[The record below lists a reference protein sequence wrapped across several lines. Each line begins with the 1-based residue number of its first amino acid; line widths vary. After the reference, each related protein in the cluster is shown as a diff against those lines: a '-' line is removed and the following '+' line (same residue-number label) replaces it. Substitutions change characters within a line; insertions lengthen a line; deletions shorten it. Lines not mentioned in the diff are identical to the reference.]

1 MASAG
6 SVTVDFDARSA
17 RFAAELEKVRSSL
30 QKLEGNT
37 ASVAKAFAVLPS
49 LLSAGAVIAYG
60 KAMFEAADAIGDAAA
75 RSGVAVESLSR
86 LKFIAEQSDVEFSSL
101 TVGIKN
107 FQKGLSEASSG
118 SASAIQSFARIG
130 VEAEKI
136 RNLPLEQQLI
146 AIAAGFERVRNPADQ
161 TRIAMDL
168 FGKAGAELVPF
179 LQQGPKGLA
188 DLANEADRLGITL
201 NGQTIGAIGAA
212 DQALKKLKATVDSF
226 FQRALGDIALAIMGP
241 GALSQIDQLKLQLRS
256 LNEEKQRIEL
266 SGAPE
271 GSGFA
276 ARLVEIGTEAA
287 RVAEQLRILEAIDSY
302 KTISGRGGRGRP
314 GGGGNPNSAPGQG
327 GQFIPF
333 KAGEGDTGSSG
344 LRLDDFL
351 SPEARQ
357 QLLDELNTISRVS
370 REMDYQDFLDT
381 EYFKRRAAEDTWK
394 KQVEGAQWAAEQE
407 QQTRLTTANLA
418 LGLLNT
424 LAGKSKAAA
433 IAAVLL
439 NRGLA
444 ISQAVQNT
452 AVAVTKALTVDPT
465 GALAARVATLGK
477 IQIGIIAATG
487 ALEIGNIVSGNA
499 GGIGGTTLGTPSN
512 PLPTTDVSTATG
524 ATSRTATTVIFN
536 GPVTE
541 RDALVQVIRDAINDD
556 VIVIPTG
563 SRQAMELRGGL

>member
-17 RFAAELEKVRSSL
+17 RFAAELEKVRGSL
-30 QKLEGNT
+30 KKLEDNT
-37 ASVAKAFAVLPS
+37 SGLATAFRAIPALFAAKAVADV
-49 LLSAGAVIAYG
+49 VQYG

-75 RSGVAVESLSR
+75 RSGIAVESLSR

-101 TVGIKN
+101 TTGIKA

-118 SASAIQSFARIG
+118 SGSAIRSFAQIG
-130 VEAEKI
+130 IEATKI
-136 RNLPLEQQLI
+136 RNLPLEQQLL
-146 AIAAGFERVRNPADQ
+146 AIAGGFERIRNPADQ

-168 FGKAGAELVPF
+168 FGKAGNELVPF
-179 LQQGPKGLA
+179 LNQGPAGLKRLA
-188 DLANEADRLGITL
+188 DEADRLGITL
-201 NGQTIGAIGAA
+201 DGKTVGAIGAA
-212 DQALKKLKATVDSF
+212 DQALKKLKATADSF
-226 FQRALGDIALAIMGP
+226 TQRQLGQLALIFFRDSLPEITQVQLRLEEVNAKALAFKN
-241 GALSQIDQLKLQLRS
+241 ALNPQGKSRFA
-256 LNEEKQRIEL
+256 EL
-266 SGAPE
+266 TKEAE
-271 GSGFA
+271 A
-276 ARLVEIGTEAA
+276 LTE
-287 RVAEQLRILEAIDSY
+287 RLRILEALESY

-344 LRLDDFL
+344 LNLNDFL

-381 EYFKRRAAEDTWK
+381 EYFKRRAAEDTFK
-394 KQVEGAQWAAEQE
+394 KQVEGMQWAQQQE
-407 QQTRLTTANLA
+407 QQMRLTTANLA

-444 ISQAVQNT
+444 ISQATQNT

-487 ALEIGNIVSGNA
+487 ALEIGNIASGNA

-524 ATSRTATTVIFN
+524 ATSRAATTVIFN

-563 SRQAMELRGGL
+563 SRQAMELRGS